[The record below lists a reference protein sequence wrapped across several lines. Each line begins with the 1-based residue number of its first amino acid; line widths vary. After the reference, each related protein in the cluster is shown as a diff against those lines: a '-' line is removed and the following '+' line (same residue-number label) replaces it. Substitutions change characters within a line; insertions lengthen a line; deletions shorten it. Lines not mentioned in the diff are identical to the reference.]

1 MSSISALANVHSKG
15 QFGDYEGKN
24 ENNLLKI
31 SEIKNLLIVQ
41 IVQYKNSTVSIESI
55 DIDGLK
61 FKDEPLR
68 VVSNDNT
75 RVLWN
80 GPKNWLLVSTKK
92 DLFKD
97 ISQNLNETDFA
108 ITDISHSRAIIQIE
122 GQEAKEV
129 LKKGCPFNFNS
140 LEKNNSINS
149 TYNGIAFTV
158 DLLNDKPD
166 KVRLFAL
173 RSFGESSYHSI
184 TDASLEFGYKSLQ
197 D

>member
-1 MSSISALANVHSKG
+1 MSLISALANVHSIG
-15 QFGDYEGKN
+15 QFGDHEGKN

-41 IVQYKNSTVSIESI
+41 IVQYKNSTVSFETI

-61 FKDEPLR
+61 LKDKPLS
-68 VVSNDNT
+68 VISNNDT
-75 RVLWN
+75 RILWN

-92 DLFKD
+92 DSLTN
-97 ISQNLNETDFA
+97 ISQIFKETDFA
-108 ITDISHSRAIIQIE
+108 ITDLSHSKAIIEIE
-122 GQEAKEV
+122 GQYAKEV
-129 LKKGCPFNFNS
+129 LKKGCPFNFNT

-158 DLLNDKPD
+158 DMLDDKPE

-173 RSFGESSYHSI
+173 RSFGESLYHSI
-184 TDASLEFGYKSLQ
+184 TDASLEFGFKSI
-197 D
+197 